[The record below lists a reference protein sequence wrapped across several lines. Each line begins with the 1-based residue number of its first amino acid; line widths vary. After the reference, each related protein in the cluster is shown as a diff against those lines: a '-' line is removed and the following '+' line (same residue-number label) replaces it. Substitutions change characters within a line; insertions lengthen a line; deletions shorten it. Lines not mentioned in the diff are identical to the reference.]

1 MRLHVPWLLAAMILA
16 AGCAKEQ
23 IVHPPVPIG
32 VVTEL
37 GPTYSQQAN
46 AVAGALTD
54 DAVLVGPVMRV
65 SSRLIAA
72 ARQSA
77 YAPRAQDMCWRIAV
91 YDDPG
96 MRAFIRPDG
105 LIVVDVGTFRLAE
118 TEGGLAAMLGHELA
132 HALAGDA
139 APLPRSC
146 VGTSDQ
152 PPSLSAYEDELGAD
166 SAGLDLMADAGYD
179 PRELLGLWHRMRLEQ
194 RERDDKVVE
203 HVTFDRRMEQIRQR
217 LPEAI
222 MRYERTNR
230 APQKPLPSLVL
241 R

>member
-1 MRLHVPWLLAAMILA
+1 MRLHVPWTLAGIMLAAA
-16 AGCAKEQ
+16 CAKEQ
-23 IVHPPVPIG
+23 VVHPPVPIG

-37 GPTYSQQAN
+37 RPPYSQQAN
-46 AVAGALTD
+46 AIAGALTD
-54 DAVLVGPVMRV
+54 DAALVGPVMRV

-77 YAPRAQDMCWRIAV
+77 YAPRAQGMCWRIAV
-91 YDDPG
+91 YEDPG
-96 MRAFIRPDG
+96 MRAFIRSDG

-118 TEGGLAAMLGHELA
+118 TEGGLAALLGHELA
-132 HALAGDA
+132 HALAADA
-139 APLPRSC
+139 ASLPLSC
-146 VGTSDQ
+146 LGTSDQ
-152 PPSLSAYEDELGAD
+152 PPSLSTYEDELGAD

-179 PRELLGLWHRMRLEQ
+179 PRELLGLWYRMRLEQ
-194 RERDDKVVE
+194 RERDKVVE
-203 HVTFDRRMEQIRQR
+203 HVTYDRRMEQIGQR